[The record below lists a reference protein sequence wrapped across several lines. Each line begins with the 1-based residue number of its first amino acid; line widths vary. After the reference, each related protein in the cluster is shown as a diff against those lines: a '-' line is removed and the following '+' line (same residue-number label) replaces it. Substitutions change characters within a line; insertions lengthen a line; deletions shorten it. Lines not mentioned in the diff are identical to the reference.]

1 MSSHSLAR
9 LQVRINQIDYT
20 LVPPGELDKS
30 SLPRV
35 PVIRIYG
42 PSSTGQTAC
51 VHVHQVYPY
60 LYVEYLGNLNAG
72 YGRLPGPYTR
82 CSFHLLLT

>member
-1 MSSHSLAR
+1 MNSQSTVAR
-9 LQVRINQIDYT
+9 LEVRINQIDYT
-20 LVPPGELDKS
+20 LVPPGDLDKS

-42 PSSTGQTAC
+42 HSSTGQTTC

-60 LYVEYLGNLNAG
+60 LFIEYLGDLNPG
-72 YGRLPGPYTR
+72 YGRLPLYA
-82 CSFHLLLT
+82 HLIC